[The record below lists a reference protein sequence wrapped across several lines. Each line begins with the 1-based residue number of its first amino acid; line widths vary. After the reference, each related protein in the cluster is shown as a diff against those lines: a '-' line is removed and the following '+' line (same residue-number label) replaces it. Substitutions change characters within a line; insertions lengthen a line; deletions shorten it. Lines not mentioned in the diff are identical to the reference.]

1 MKKTTVMI
9 VDDHSVV
16 RIGLAMIINL
26 ETDLSVCAEAESGK
40 EAVRLAG
47 ELKPAVVVMDFVM
60 PDMDGAETTAELL
73 KVSPQSKVLI
83 LTTYG
88 SSADLSRALDAGAKG
103 AVTKN
108 IANEDLLDAIRATA
122 RGERRLSPEIQAS
135 LGESERKIDLTP
147 RQREVLASITRGL
160 SNDDIATMLAISK
173 VRVKQHLAALYEKL
187 GAANRAEAVAIALR
201 RQLLKNQ
208 LRGNYGIIS
217 AFAIVLTC

>member
-26 ETDLSVCAEAESGK
+26 ENDLMVCAQAESGK
-40 EAVRLAG
+40 ESVRMAK
-47 ELKPAVVVMDFVM
+47 ELKPDVVVMDFVM
-60 PDMDGAETTAELL
+60 PDMDGAAATAALL

-88 SSADLSRALDAGAKG
+88 SSADLSRALDAGATG

-147 RQREVLASITRGL
+147 RQREVLGSITRGL
-160 SNDDIATMLAISK
+160 SNDDIAKMLAISE

-201 RQLLKNQ
+201 RQLLKN
-208 LRGNYGIIS
+208 
-217 AFAIVLTC
+217 

>member
-26 ETDLSVCAEAESGK
+26 ESDLTVCAEAESGK

-60 PDMDGAETTAELL
+60 PDMDGAETTAALL

-88 SSADLSRALDAGAKG
+88 SSADLSRALDAGATG

-122 RGERRLSPEIQAS
+122 RGECRLSPEIQAS
-135 LGESERKIDLTP
+135 LGESESKIDLTP
-147 RQREVLASITRGL
+147 RQREVLDSITRGL

-201 RQLLKNQ
+201 RQLLKH
-208 LRGNYGIIS
+208 
-217 AFAIVLTC
+217 

>member
-26 ETDLSVCAEAESGK
+26 ESDLTVCAEAESGK
-40 EAVRLAG
+40 DAVRLAG

-60 PDMDGAETTAELL
+60 PDMDGAETTAALL

-88 SSADLSRALDAGAKG
+88 SSADLSRALDAGATG
-103 AVTKN
+103 AVTKS

-122 RGERRLSPEIQAS
+122 RGECRLSPEIQAS

-147 RQREVLASITRGL
+147 RQREVLDSITRGL
-160 SNDDIATMLAISK
+160 SNDDISTMLAISK

-187 GAANRAEAVAIALR
+187 DAANRAEAVAIALR
-201 RQLLKNQ
+201 RQLLKN
-208 LRGNYGIIS
+208 
-217 AFAIVLTC
+217 

>member
-1 MKKTTVMI
+1 MTKTTVMI

-16 RIGLAMIINL
+16 RIGLAMLIGI
-26 ETDLSVCAEAESGK
+26 ESDLTVCAEAESGK
-40 EAVRLAG
+40 EAVRLAE

-60 PDMDGAETTAELL
+60 HDMDGAETTASLL

-88 SSADLSRALDAGAKG
+88 SSADLSRALDAGATG
-103 AVTKN
+103 AVTKD

-147 RQREVLASITRGL
+147 RQREVLDSITRGL

-173 VRVKQHLAALYEKL
+173 VRVKQHLSALYEKL

-201 RQLLKNQ
+201 RQLLKN
-208 LRGNYGIIS
+208 
-217 AFAIVLTC
+217 

>member
-26 ETDLSVCAEAESGK
+26 ESDLTVCAEVESGK
-40 EAVRLAG
+40 EAVRLAE

-88 SSADLSRALDAGAKG
+88 STADLSRALDAGATG

-122 RGERRLSPEIQAS
+122 RGECRLSPEIQAS

-201 RQLLKNQ
+201 RQLLKN
-208 LRGNYGIIS
+208 
-217 AFAIVLTC
+217 

>member
-1 MKKTTVMI
+1 MNKTTVMI

-16 RIGLAMIINL
+16 RIGLAMLINL
-26 ETDLSVCAEAESGK
+26 EIDLTVCAQAESGK
-40 EAVRLAG
+40 ESVRMAK
-47 ELKPAVVVMDFVM
+47 ELKPDVVVMDFVM
-60 PDMDGAETTAELL
+60 PDMDGATATAALL

-88 SSADLSRALDAGAKG
+88 SSADLSRALDAGAIG

-108 IANEDLLDAIRATA
+108 IANEELLDAIRATA

-135 LGESERKIDLTP
+135 LGESKHEIDLTP

-160 SNDDIATMLAISK
+160 SNGDIAKMLSITE
-173 VRVKQHLAALYEKL
+173 VRVKQHLATLYEKL

-201 RQLLKNQ
+201 RQLLKN
-208 LRGNYGIIS
+208 
-217 AFAIVLTC
+217 

>member
-16 RIGLAMIINL
+16 RMGLAMIINL
-26 ETDLSVCAEAESGK
+26 ESDLTVCAEAESGK
-40 EAVRLAG
+40 EAVRLAE

-73 KVSPQSKVLI
+73 KVSPLSKVLI

-88 SSADLSRALDAGAKG
+88 STADLSRALDAGATG

-122 RGERRLSPEIQAS
+122 RGECRLSPEIQAS

-147 RQREVLASITRGL
+147 RQREVLDSITRGL

-201 RQLLKNQ
+201 RQLLKN
-208 LRGNYGIIS
+208 
-217 AFAIVLTC
+217 